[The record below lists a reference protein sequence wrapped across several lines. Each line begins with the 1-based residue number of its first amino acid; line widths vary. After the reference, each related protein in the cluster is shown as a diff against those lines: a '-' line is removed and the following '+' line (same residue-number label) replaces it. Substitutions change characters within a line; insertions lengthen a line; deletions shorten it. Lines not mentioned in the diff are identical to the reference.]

1 MNKQEVDSSLIRGQ
15 ICSSCRL
22 GSFIH
27 VFESTPF
34 TFYQFWETKIIVWIQ
49 TADCMVDERSEVA
62 ALAHRWETRLGRGGV
77 AELVAGAV
85 AEALVPRVSV
95 MRTGSPASKTIKENP
110 IWALIYMCLH
120 CKSNM
125 RVDFLVSSIFSIHCK
140 GKPWV
145 VYSFQRSSTVFH
157 LWSERVGKTVV
168 LLWTIST
175 LKRVHSQ
182 PSFQLAPWKCT
193 HSLSCQ
199 GRCPN
204 ICQQKLV
211 GNPPIT
217 EHDNLSSTSRVGL
230 TWSENP
236 DIQELPIVDSIV
248 EKSDKYSWN
257 SSKLTWPSLFLSM
270 MFTQMSKSSS
280 QWAQASV
287 R

>member
-1 MNKQEVDSSLIRGQ
+1 MNKPEVDSSLILGQ

-34 TFYQFWETKIIVWIQ
+34 TFYQLWETKIIVWIQ

-125 RVDFLVSSIFSIHCK
+125 RVTCLVSSIFSIHCK

-157 LWSERVGKTVV
+157 FWSERVGKTVV

-182 PSFQLAPWKCT
+182 RSFQLAPWKCT

-211 GNPPIT
+211 
-217 EHDNLSSTSRVGL
+217 LKSSNHRTRQFIIHIACRIDMVG
-230 TWSENP
+230 NP